1 MPPKNPT
8 PQNPIKNTA
17 QISPQIIFGPVLSRR
32 FGRSLGV
39 DLSPSVK
46 QCNFDCVYC
55 ELHKAKPVDSMSKVV
70 PYTQI
75 LEAIKG
81 GLQAH
86 KDICVLTF
94 TATGEPTLYPQLYE
108 LISATKPLLPPHIK
122 TLILSNG
129 SKFQAQKKALALFDI
144 VKFSIDAAI
153 LGDFRKIDRPSKRL
167 SLPSILRGIEDFSVD
182 FRGELVAE
190 VLLVEGHND
199 SEENLRSIAE
209 FLRNIRISRVDLG
222 SIDRPSAYQVK
233 AVSEEKLRWASE
245 FFAGLNLSLPKRV
258 KIESKDALDTADISQ
273 VCPKDY
279 PTKDY
284 SKNKKTKSSNPKQSQ
299 NLPPNNHKNAKSYT
313 KDSLLKF
320 IATRPVERDEAELLF
335 DKRTL
340 KILDSLLEEKKIT
353 LKSQAQNTFYT
364 IAKA

>member
-1 MPPKNPT
+1 M
-8 PQNPIKNTA
+8 
-17 QISPQIIFGPVLSRR
+17 
-32 FGRSLGV
+32 
-39 DLSPSVK
+39 
-46 QCNFDCVYC
+46 YC
-55 ELHKAKPVDSMSKVV
+55 ELHKAKPVDFMSEIM

-75 LEAIKG
+75 LEAIKS

-129 SKFQAQKKALALFDI
+129 SRFQAQKKALALFDI

-153 LGDFRKIDRPSKRL
+153 LGDFRKIDRPSRRL

-182 FRGELVAE
+182 FCGELVAE

-258 KIESKDALDTADISQ
+258 KLESKDALDTADTSQ
-273 VCPKDY
+273 VCSKDCH
-279 PTKDY
+279 TKDY

-299 NLPPNNHKNAKSYT
+299 NPNTPPNNHKNAKSYT

-320 IATRPVERDEAELLF
+320 IATRPVERDEAALLF
-335 DKRTL
+335 DKHTL

>member
-1 MPPKNPT
+1 MPPKNIA
-8 PQNPIKNTA
+8 PQNHIKNTP
-17 QISPQIIFGPVLSRR
+17 QLSPQIIFGPVLSRR

-55 ELHKAKPVDSMSKVV
+55 ELHKAKPVDSMSEIV

-75 LEAIKG
+75 LEAIKS

-129 SKFQAQKKALALFDI
+129 SRFQAQKKALALFDI

-153 LGDFRKIDRPSKRL
+153 LSDFRKIDRPSKRL

-245 FFAGLNLSLPKRV
+245 FFAGLNLSLPKRA
-258 KIESKDALDTADISQ
+258 KIESKDTLDTADISQ
-273 VCPKDY
+273 VCPKDCHS
-279 PTKDY
+279 KD
-284 SKNKKTKSSNPKQSQ
+284 KKIKASNPKQSQ

-320 IATRPVERDEAELLF
+320 IATRPVERDEAALLF
-335 DKRTL
+335 DRRTL